1 MSKSIHYHGLYRLK
15 IEIKNLIKQ
24 TLKINP
30 KPIRDT
36 DYVNEIYERIRK
48 EKFEK
53 LNLFS
58 NPNDYFLMYR
68 THTLMVELGIHY

>member
-36 DYVNEIYERIRK
+36 DYVNEIYRES
-48 EKFEK
+48 EKK
-53 LNLFS
+53 
-58 NPNDYFLMYR
+58 
-68 THTLMVELGIHY
+68 I